1 MKNNIKHIALAA
13 AIALISTTSFAED
26 TTKKEESGGGW
37 WAGVSAFGGKV
48 LATPLAVVG
57 GALGTPGASKAAG
70 WIVEKTGAAQ
80 ADLDKKADEKEAS
93 KHHITMPAGATKI
106 GDYDVAIPEFPSLEN
121 FISNRIKVEMS
132 QWQWG
137 AWSSTRRK
145 PGGSIESQLYSYG
158 TFSFTRP
165 AGPQNE
171 RDEVEARPIRYA
183 LLQNPAPGHFKGH
196 DEKAANAR
204 QWRFTDPSS
213 TALKNNAATS
223 VFANNSTSTVFIS
236 TVVSAT
242 DFDPRIMS
250 DLPSRVDKPYAINV
264 DEYTLVKPVGEVI
277 AIVYNAKT
285 GKAISVLFDILH
297 SEVANGVPIAFNA
310 YDLGEN
316 KDPSDVMAMVFD
328 KVVEKNI
335 KDGLKSFLA
344 EEEMCSAAQDH
355 RKAGGPDY
363 RQGGT
368 AFCDFPEPSRNKLIA
383 IARAGIQSTPELME
397 LMSNIVGGK

>member
-183 LLQNPAPGHFKGH
+183 LLQNPAPGTVKGH
-196 DEKAANAR
+196 DEKMSNDSK
-204 QWRFTDPSS
+204 WRFTDPS
-213 TALKNNAATS
+213 THKNTAATT

-236 TVVSAT
+236 SVISTV
-242 DFDPRIMS
+242 DYDPEVMS
-250 DLPSRVDKPYAINV
+250 DLPSRFDKPYKPGEDRRFAINV
-264 DEYTLVKPVGEVI
+264 DRYSVVKSVGEVAAI
-277 AIVYNAKT
+277 AYNGKT
-285 GKAISVLFDILH
+285 GKAIAIVFDILH
-297 SEVANGVPIAFNA
+297 SEVVNGVPIIFKAF
-310 YDLGEN
+310 DIGMDKE
-316 KDPSDVMAMVFD
+316 PTDVLAIVFD
-328 KVVEKNI
+328 KITEKN
-335 KDGLKSFLA
+335 LKNALEVYLA
-344 EEEMCSAAQDH
+344 EADQCGRPMHAGEE
-355 RKAGGPDY
+355 
-363 RQGGT
+363 
-368 AFCDFPEPSRNKLIA
+368 FCALPESSRNKLITT
-383 IARAGIQSTPELME
+383 ARAGIQPTPELMQI
-397 LMSNIVGGK
+397 MSDIVGGK